1 MSVSCVFLSGDVD
14 PRHWQ
19 GEGAGASAEHV
30 WEADGDRDETEGNH
44 EPDPPLQQG
53 QPQRHTVRALIRA
66 AYEFIWNMNL
76 WSYILD
82 YG

>member
-53 QPQRHTVRALIRA
+53 
-66 AYEFIWNMNL
+66 
-76 WSYILD
+76 
-82 YG
+82 